1 MCKRK
6 ARKSI
11 KIFQIKELAK
21 GRLLVVGD
29 FPQDAVIL
37 QNESKM
43 KAALGK
49 NVRISLPKAYQIL
62 QKQNKCLVAKGVP
75 TDLTE
80 ADFTELFDLNK
91 ISYAK
96 TERLKSKKDGRVL
109 PIFQLK
115 LSDPAEANALLS
127 QNRMCNVTGILYKVE
142 GFCQPVS
149 VRHKTVSPSKNV
161 SSVVRTIH
169 TKDAQKKKQNSP
181 NVPTVQGHM
190 LHLTRVSRI

>member
-1 MCKRK
+1 
-6 ARKSI
+6 
-11 KIFQIKELAK
+11 
-21 GRLLVVGD
+21 
-29 FPQDAVIL
+29 
-37 QNESKM
+37 M

-49 NVRISLPKAYQIL
+49 NVRISLPKVYQIL

-80 ADFTELFDLNK
+80 ADLTEFFDLNK

-96 TERLKSKKDGRVL
+96 AERLKSKKDGGVL
-109 PIFQLK
+109 PIFQL
-115 LSDPAEANALLS
+115 DPAEAEALLS

-142 GFCQPVS
+142 EFCQPIS

-181 NVPTVQGHM
+181 NVPTVQGNM